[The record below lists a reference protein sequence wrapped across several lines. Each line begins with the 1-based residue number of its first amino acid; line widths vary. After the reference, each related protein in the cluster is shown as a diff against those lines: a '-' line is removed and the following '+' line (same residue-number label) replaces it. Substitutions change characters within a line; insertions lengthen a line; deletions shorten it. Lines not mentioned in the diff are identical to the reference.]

1 MQSKNKY
8 RLNIIGGKGGSGCIG
23 ERVTKGGEPV
33 NNQGVWNVGG
43 LWVYGGL
50 NA

>member
-1 MQSKNKY
+1 MSI
-8 RLNIIGGKGGSGCIG
+8 RGGNGGSGGMG

-43 LWVYGGL
+43 L
-50 NA
+50 